1 MIDEQNH
8 YLWCIPIRN
17 VTNIRY
23 SVMKNFLEF
32 LIEDADNQIKIIDL
46 FMQFFSAFDNIM
58 FNNFLDGIT
67 KWVFKFPN

>member
-1 MIDEQNH
+1 
-8 YLWCIPIRN
+8 
-17 VTNIRY
+17 
-23 SVMKNFLEF
+23 MKNFLEF

-46 FMQFFSAFDNIM
+46 FMQFFSAFDNTM